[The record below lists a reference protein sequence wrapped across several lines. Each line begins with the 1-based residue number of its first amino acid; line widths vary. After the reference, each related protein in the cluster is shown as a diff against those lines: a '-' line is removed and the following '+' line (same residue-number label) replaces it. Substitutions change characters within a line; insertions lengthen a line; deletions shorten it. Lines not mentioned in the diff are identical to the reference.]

1 MTTATHGSS
10 ALAGTR
16 TLFHRIVL
24 TYRHSPALLLV
35 TLAAPLGMVL
45 LFGFVFGGALS
56 GGDAAA
62 YRAYLMPGVLVL
74 VAAMGLATTA
84 ATANADLRS
93 GLSDRFRTLPT
104 APVSVPAGLALAE
117 TATCAVALV
126 PMVGVGY
133 LVGWRVDAGVREITL
148 AIVLLLLFRFALSWL
163 GIWLGFSIRDEQV
176 LQQCAPMIFGT
187 IMFSNIFVPT
197 ETMPAVIRTIA
208 EWNPVSAVVAALREL
223 LGGAAPMAADAAVPM
238 AADAAVPM
246 AADAA
251 WPLQYPLL
259 AAFGW
264 CLGIVAVMVPLTVR
278 RYHTTR

>member
-10 ALAGTR
+10 ALTGTR

-133 LVGWRVDAGVREITL
+133 LVGWRIDAGVRETAL
-148 AIVLLLLFRFALSWL
+148 AVMLLLFRFALSWL

-223 LGGAAPMAADAAVPM
+223 LGGAAPTAV
-238 AADAAVPM
+238 DAAVPM

-251 WPLQYPLL
+251 WPLQHPLF

-264 CLGIVAVMVPLTVR
+264 CLGIVAVLVPLTVR
-278 RYHTTR
+278 RYVTTR